1 MSILAIDYGKKR
13 IGLAVTSTFI
23 PTPLEPI
30 IVKNLESVLLEISKI
45 IKEHEASEIVVG
57 LPLNMDGT
65 ESEMTKEVRTFAS
78 EIESYFGL
86 KINFINEQLTSREA
100 TEKLAITEKDWKKRK
115 KKLDSASACIILES
129 YLSKKNDKK

>member
-1 MSILAIDYGKKR
+1 LSILAIDYGKKR